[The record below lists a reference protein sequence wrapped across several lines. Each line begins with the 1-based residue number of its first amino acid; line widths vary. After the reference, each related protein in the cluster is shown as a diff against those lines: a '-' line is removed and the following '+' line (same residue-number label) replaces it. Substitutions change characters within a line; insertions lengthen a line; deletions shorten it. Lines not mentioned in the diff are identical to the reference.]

1 MRIAVIDELLALYY
15 SQPGTKGHCLT
26 VLDHPLLHYYSLTQ
40 YSKLNSSLQVHSIL
54 AVLTQVLLRAIYP
67 LSFFTLHP
75 SIRFLSHF
83 QFLSQSLKY
92 SVSLQTTRHVS
103 RQFILPD
110 YLPLCVSCG

>member
-54 AVLTQVLLRAIYP
+54 AVLTQ
-67 LSFFTLHP
+67 SFFGPYIL
-75 SIRFLSHF
+75 
-83 QFLSQSLKY
+83 
-92 SVSLQTTRHVS
+92 SVSSPFTPQSV
-103 RQFILPD
+103 F
-110 YLPLCVSCG
+110 YLIFNFSPSH